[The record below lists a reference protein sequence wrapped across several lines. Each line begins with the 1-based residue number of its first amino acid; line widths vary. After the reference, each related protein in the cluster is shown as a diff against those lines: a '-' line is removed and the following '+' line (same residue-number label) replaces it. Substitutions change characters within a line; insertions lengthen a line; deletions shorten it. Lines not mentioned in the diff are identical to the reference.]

1 MTDRIRFHIGPL
13 PSAVALAW
21 IDNSRRLLLG
31 VRDAQ
36 IPLGIEVHEDLVD
49 LCDSLL
55 SVWEAHARR
64 DDTFDWALE
73 VDVVQLTGVVRQW
86 LEIGRLTDDELDA
99 IGCSWAPAAAQPF
112 SVALEAGVLQALAAA
127 GEAGEPLLRRL
138 ETTTEP

>member
-1 MTDRIRFHIGPL
+1 VTDRVPFHIGPL
-13 PSAVALAW
+13 PSSVALAW

-31 VRDAQ
+31 VRDARV
-36 IPLGIEVHEDLVD
+36 PLDIEVHEDLVD

-64 DDTFDWALE
+64 DATFDVTLD
-73 VDVVQLTGVVRQW
+73 VDVAQLTGVARQW

-99 IGCSWAPAAAQPF
+99 IGCTWAPPDAQPF
-112 SVALEAGVLQALAAA
+112 SIALETGVIHALAAA

-138 ETTTEP
+138 GPTTEP